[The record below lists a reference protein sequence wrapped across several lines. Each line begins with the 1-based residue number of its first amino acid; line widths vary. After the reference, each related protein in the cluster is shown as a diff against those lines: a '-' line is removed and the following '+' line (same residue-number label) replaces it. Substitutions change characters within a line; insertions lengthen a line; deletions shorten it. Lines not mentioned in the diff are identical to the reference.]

1 VIGEN
6 LGMREIFATLAD
18 VADTKLTVLI
28 EGETGTGKEALAEAL
43 HQASP
48 RNQGPFVV
56 VDCTAIPND
65 LAESELFGHR
75 KGAFTGAVANRT
87 GSFEQA
93 HQGTIFI
100 DEVGDLP
107 KELQP
112 KLLRVLERRKF
123 KPVGGDQP
131 VEVDVRVVAATHKNL
146 KDEVGRGNFRE
157 DLYYRLAV
165 IGLRIPPLRDRCD
178 DLPRLTKHFIKLASD
193 GKLDV
198 DIPGASLSRFT
209 EYPWPG
215 NVRELRNVVE
225 RAVALTRSDDF
236 NLEVFLGEIAK
247 GLGETSIRQT
257 EPLPFKQ
264 AKSQV
269 IDAFE
274 QAYLSDLIQRFGGNV
289 SKAAREAGLDR
300 HHLKDLLDKHGIE
313 TK

>member
-1 VIGEN
+1 
-6 LGMREIFATLAD
+6 
-18 VADTKLTVLI
+18 
-28 EGETGTGKEALAEAL
+28 
-43 HQASP
+43 
-48 RNQGPFVV
+48 
-56 VDCTAIPND
+56 
-65 LAESELFGHR
+65 GHR
-75 KGAFTGAVANRT
+75 KGAFTGAIANRA

-100 DEVGDLP
+100 DEVGDLI

-112 KLLRVLERRKF
+112 KLLRVLERRRF
-123 KPVGGDQP
+123 KPVGSDQL

-146 KDEVGRGNFRE
+146 KDEVSRGNFRE

-165 IGLRIPPLRDRCD
+165 ISLRIPPLRDRCD
-178 DLPRLTKHFIKLASD
+178 DLPRLAEHFIKLASD
-193 GKLDV
+193 GKQAIE
-198 DIPGASLSRFT
+198 IPGSALSRFT

-236 NLEVFLGEIAK
+236 NLESFLSELAK

-264 AKSQV
+264 AKSQIV
-269 IDAFE
+269 DAFE